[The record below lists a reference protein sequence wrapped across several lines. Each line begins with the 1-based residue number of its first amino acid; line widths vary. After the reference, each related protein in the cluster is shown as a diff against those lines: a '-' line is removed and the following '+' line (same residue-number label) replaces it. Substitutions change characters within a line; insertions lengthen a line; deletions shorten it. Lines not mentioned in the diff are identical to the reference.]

1 VHAQLGLMS
10 FNKRLAHGRVVTCQ
24 LPLVASQ
31 TKTVN
36 AAARYESKTIVQCC
50 TVETRK
56 KILRKKKVVKKKII
70 DRWAPLNLDDE
81 SSDFFHELF
90 YFLEF

>member
-36 AAARYESKTIVQCC
+36 AAARYETRIIVQCC
-50 TVETRK
+50 TIETRK
-56 KILRKKKVVKKKII
+56 KILPTKKIVKKKIVHLQKK
-70 DRWAPLNLDDE
+70 RRK
-81 SSDFFHELF
+81 
-90 YFLEF
+90 